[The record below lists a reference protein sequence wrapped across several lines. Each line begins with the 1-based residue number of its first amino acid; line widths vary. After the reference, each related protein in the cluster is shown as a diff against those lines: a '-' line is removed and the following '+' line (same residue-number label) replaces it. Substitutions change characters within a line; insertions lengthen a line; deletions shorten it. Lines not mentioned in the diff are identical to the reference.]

1 MTRIIAS
8 MLTCLA
14 AAATAQ
20 PEPSISFTLNVTVL
34 DPAGQPI
41 PNCPV
46 TAVSYHWPEFNL
58 TGPDGI
64 AGFSLQRNPNE
75 HYAAFAVSSGAGI
88 WADEQ
93 QRDLAIARFHELRGS
108 YAFPYPSLINVA
120 QQGDPAT
127 ATIHALPAV
136 TIEGHITRADGTQFE
151 TGVGIRGY
159 RDYAR
164 VRANDGL
171 FSLEGV
177 PRGHAVELW
186 IAGEGT
192 QTHVV
197 FLDPG
202 QTANDLDLGDVIVQ
216 DAPRVS
222 AIQGTIQGLPD
233 DYVFPADAQDV
244 YDQHRLMTGITLV
257 RSDGQSVYGLNLDDF
272 GKILIVEDMVA
283 DNTDIPMA
291 EGEFYI
297 VPGRFPAST
306 TGLALLDSVR
316 AGRQAQLDTAGVP
329 KFTFVAGA
337 TTEVEFDAQTVVN
350 AVMSV
355 GADLLR

>member
-1 MTRIIAS
+1 MNHAIPILLLS
-8 MLTCLA
+8 LA
-14 AAATAQ
+14 VPATAQ

-34 DPAGQPI
+34 DPTGQPI

-58 TGPDGI
+58 TGSDGI
-64 AGFSLQRNPNE
+64 ATFSLQRNPNE
-75 HYAAFAVSSGAGI
+75 HYAVFAFSSGAGI

-93 QRDLAIARFHELRGS
+93 QRDLAIPRFHELRRS
-108 YAFPYPSLINVA
+108 YAFPFPSLVNVA

-127 ATIHALPAV
+127 ATIQALPAMTV
-136 TIEGHITRADGTQFE
+136 EGHITLPDGTEFE

-164 VRANDGL
+164 VRANDGR

-177 PRGHAVELW
+177 PRSHAVELW

-192 QTHVV
+192 ETHAF
-197 FLDPG
+197 FLDPT
-202 QTANDLDLGDVIVQ
+202 QTANDLDLGDVVVQ
-216 DAPRVS
+216 DAPRAS
-222 AIQGTIQGLPD
+222 AIRGTIQGLPG
-233 DYVFPADAQDV
+233 DYVFPAEFQDV
-244 YDQHRLMTGITLV
+244 CDQHRLMTGITLV
-257 RSDGQSVYGLNLDDF
+257 RTDGQSVHSLDLDDF
-272 GKILIVEDMVA
+272 GKILLVENMVA
-283 DNTDIPMA
+283 VNTDIPMA

-297 VPGRFPAST
+297 VPGPFPGST
-306 TGLALLDSVR
+306 TGLALLDSIR
-316 AGRQAQLDTAGVP
+316 AGRQTQLDAAGVP
-329 KFTFVAGA
+329 KFVFLAGV
-337 TTEVEFDAQTVVN
+337 TTEVEFDAQAVIN

>member
-1 MTRIIAS
+1 MNRAIPILLLS
-8 MLTCLA
+8 LTAL
-14 AAATAQ
+14 ATAQ
-20 PEPSISFTLNVTVL
+20 PEPSVSFTLNVTVL

-41 PNCPV
+41 VNCPV
-46 TAVSYHWPEFNL
+46 AATSSPGSAFNL
-58 TGPDGI
+58 TGADGI
-64 AGFSLQRNPNE
+64 ASFSLERNANE
-75 HYAAFAVSSGAGI
+75 QYATFSLHSGARV
-88 WADEQ
+88 WVDEQ
-93 QRDLAIARFHELRGS
+93 QRDLSIARFHELRGS
-108 YAFPYPSLINVA
+108 YAFRDTHVVNVA

-127 ATIHALPAV
+127 ATMQALPAV
-136 TIEGHITRADGTQFE
+136 KVEGHITRPDGSHFDSL
-151 TGVGIRGY
+151 VSIRGY

-164 VRANDGL
+164 VRASDGL

-177 PRGHAVELW
+177 PRSHAVELW
-186 IAGEGT
+186 IPGEGT
-192 QTHVV
+192 ETHSV

-202 QTANDLDLGDVIVQ
+202 QTANDLDIGDIIVE
-216 DAPRVS
+216 DEPRVS

-244 YDQHRLMTGITLV
+244 YDQRRLERGITLV
-257 RSDGQSVYGLNLDDF
+257 RADGQSVHSLSLDDF
-272 GKILIVEDMVA
+272 GKILIVVQMVA

-297 VPGRFPAST
+297 VPGPYPGST

-316 AGRQAQLDTAGVP
+316 AGRQAQLDAAGVP
-329 KFTFVAGA
+329 KFTFVAGE
-337 TTEVEFDAQTVVN
+337 TTEVEFDAQAVVE